1 MNKHAL
7 FTNIPTIITE
17 NIPGSWRRE
26 GNCITLQQYRYHFY
40 VSKVI
45 NVA

>member
-17 NIPGSWRRE
+17 NIPGSWRQK
-26 GNCITLQQYRYHFY
+26 GNCITLQQYNITFMYQ
-40 VSKVI
+40 K
-45 NVA
+45 